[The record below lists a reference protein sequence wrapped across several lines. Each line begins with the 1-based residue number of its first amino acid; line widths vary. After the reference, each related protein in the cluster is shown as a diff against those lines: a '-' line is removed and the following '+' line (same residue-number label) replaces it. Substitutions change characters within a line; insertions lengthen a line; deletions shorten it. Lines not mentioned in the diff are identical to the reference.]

1 MANIL
6 ITGSNRGIGLELVK
20 QYAARGETVYAACRA
35 PAEATG
41 LQGLENVHLVEVS
54 VGDDESVAKMAE
66 ELSGLAIDVLINN
79 AGTSGPTQKEQTAFS
94 MDFAG
99 WAEAHNINTMA
110 PVRVLHALLTNLRA
124 AGTAKVVNISS
135 QLGSLDLDM
144 PMGYAYC
151 SSKAALNKY
160 MKLAAIELVKENIFT
175 SILHPGWVRT
185 DMGGPAADIS
195 TEESAAG
202 IIECT
207 DALGPETNGAFLKW
221 DGAPHPW

>member
-1 MANIL
+1 MATIL
-6 ITGSNRGIGLELVK
+6 ITGANRGIGLELVK

-35 PAEATG
+35 PGDAAE
-41 LQGLENVHLVEVS
+41 LQALENVNLIEVS
-54 VGDDESVAKMAE
+54 VGDDNSVAKMAVG
-66 ELSGLAIDVLINN
+66 LSGVAIDVLINN
-79 AGTSGPTQKEQTAFS
+79 AGTSGPKQKEQTAFN
-94 MDFAG
+94 MNFAD

-110 PVRVLHALLTNLRA
+110 PVRVLHALLPNLRA

-160 MKLAAIELVKENIFT
+160 MKMAAIELVKENIYT

-207 DALGPETNGAFLKW
+207 DALGPDTNGAFLKW
-221 DGAPHPW
+221 DGNPHPW